1 MKYLKPALSFQEQA
15 DLLISRGLLAD
26 RDELISY
33 LKQVNYYR
41 VTGYLYPFKQSD
53 DSEEFIAGTTLEM
66 IQERYRF
73 DSELRLLI
81 LSAIEKIEVSIL
93 RTLLVEQLTGK
104 YGPFLSE

>member
-66 IQERYRF
+66 IQEYRNA
-73 DSELRLLI
+73 
-81 LSAIEKIEVSIL
+81 SAGSCANRDDDEMIHKSIGNIFFM
-93 RTLLVEQLTGK
+93 VA
-104 YGPFLSE
+104 